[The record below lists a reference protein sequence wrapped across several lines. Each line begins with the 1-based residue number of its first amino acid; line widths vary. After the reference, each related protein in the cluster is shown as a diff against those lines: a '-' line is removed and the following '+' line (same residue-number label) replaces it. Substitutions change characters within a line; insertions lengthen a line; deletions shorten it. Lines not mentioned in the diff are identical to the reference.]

1 MRVLVTNDDGVRAPG
16 IAALARAVVDAG
28 YDVLVVAPQD
38 DRSGS
43 GAALGPVHLGQS
55 LAVDTV
61 TLDGLEGV
69 PCFGLDGPPAIA
81 VMTASLGGFGEEPE
95 LIVSGINPGANTGRS
110 VLHSGTVG
118 AALAGANFGV
128 SGLAVSVAPSEPY
141 HWDTAAAIAV
151 EALAWLVDA
160 PRKTVLNLNVPALP
174 LDEVKGV
181 RFGRLAP
188 FGTVRTAI
196 AEAGDGRLELELRV
210 TGERLDPDTDTALVN
225 DGWAALTPLV
235 GIRAATDV
243 DPVPFVEERLAARL
257 GAGLG
262 RCGCDGDET
271 GPGPPVGGRPG
282 TGRSHRR
289 HRPRGTGGRRADCEA
304 RG

>member
-1 MRVLVTNDDGVRAPG
+1 MLMRVMVTNDDGVRAPG
-16 IAALARAVVDAG
+16 IAALARAVVAAG
-28 YDVLVVAPQD
+28 YDVVVVAPMD

-43 GAALGPVHLGQS
+43 SAALGPVHLSAS
-55 LAVDTV
+55 LAVETV
-61 TLDGLEGV
+61 ELPGLDGV
-69 PCFGLDGPPAIA
+69 PCYGVDGPPAVA
-81 VMTASLGGFGEEPE
+81 VMTARLGGFGEEPDV
-95 LIVSGINPGANTGRS
+95 IVSGINPGANTGRS

-174 LDEVKGV
+174 LAEVKGV

-196 AEAGDGRLELELRV
+196 AEATDGRLELELRV

-225 DGWAALTPLV
+225 AGWAVLTPLV
-235 GIRAATDV
+235 GIRATTDV
-243 DPVPFVEERLAARL
+243 DPIPFVEKRLTERLGVALRW
-257 GAGLG
+257 
-262 RCGCDGDET
+262 
-271 GPGPPVGGRPG
+271 
-282 TGRSHRR
+282 
-289 HRPRGTGGRRADCEA
+289 
-304 RG
+304 

>member
-28 YDVLVVAPQD
+28 YDVVVVAPMD

-43 GAALGPVHLGQS
+43 SAAIGPVHMTES
-55 LAVDTV
+55 LEVETV
-61 TLDGLEGV
+61 ELPGLEGC
-69 PCFGLDGPPAIA
+69 PCYGIDGPPAVA
-81 VMTASLGGFGEEPE
+81 VMTARLGGFGEEPE

-118 AALAGANFGV
+118 AALSGANFGV
-128 SGLAVSVAPSEPY
+128 SGLAVSVVPSEAY
-141 HWDTAAAIAV
+141 QWETAAALAV
-151 EALAWLVDA
+151 EALGWLVDA

-225 DGWAALTPLV
+225 DGWAVLTPLV
-235 GIRAATDV
+235 GIRATTEV
-243 DPVPFVEERLAARL
+243 DPIPYVQERLAARM
-257 GAGLG
+257 GAGL
-262 RCGCDGDET
+262 
-271 GPGPPVGGRPG
+271 V
-282 TGRSHRR
+282 H
-289 HRPRGTGGRRADCEA
+289 
-304 RG
+304 